1 MTFDYSMLRGKI
13 VEKYGTIGN
22 FAETINVGR
31 GWLSEKLV
39 HGKTFR
45 QDVILKMAEALGI
58 QTECI
63 TPYFFTR
70 NGYKMETNRTEKG
83 NKDA

>member
-13 VEKYGTIGN
+13 VEKFGTIGN
-22 FAETINVGR
+22 FAAAIGVGR
-31 GWLSEKLV
+31 GWLSEKLK
-39 HGKTFR
+39 HGKPFR
-45 QDVILKMAEALGI
+45 QDVILEMADALGI

-70 NGYKMETNRTEKG
+70 NVHKMGTNGTEKG
-83 NKDA
+83 NV